1 MRSRSA
7 ALHRLP
13 LGLGSL
19 VLASCVGTP
28 GPVIIDGVPTPR
40 ATTEYVGRPY
50 SIRHT
55 AAYPRPGNP
64 SAGVKADGG
73 TIAGTV
79 CGADIHFQVWHNGDH
94 VRVSGFINN
103 EQSATLEIREAN
115 GIRRI
120 QGGFGNF
127 AVDVLLT
134 NDLLAGSVGRC
145 RYDLHLDEP
154 SADTFSQIL
163 QAQGFKVNMRISGRQ
178 ALAQLPAADQAAL
191 VPLVL
196 YCATAKVFEN
206 LGHDPPE
213 LGFGAPEGAQPP
225 KTINFGPQ
233 SNRTCG

>member
-1 MRSRSA
+1 MRSRS

-13 LGLGSL
+13 LGLGAL
-19 VLASCVGTP
+19 ALASCAGTT
-28 GPVIIDGVPTPR
+28 GPVIIDGVSLPR
-40 ATTEYVGRPY
+40 TTTEYVGRPY

-64 SAGVKADGG
+64 SAGVQADGG
-73 TIAGTV
+73 TIAGTI
-79 CGADIHFQVWHNGDH
+79 CGADVQFHVSHNGDH

-120 QGGFGNF
+120 QGGFANF
-127 AVDVLLT
+127 AVDVLLAS
-134 NDLLAGSVGRC
+134 DIVAGVVGRC
-145 RYDLHLDEP
+145 RYELHPDELA
-154 SADTFSQIL
+154 ADTFAQRL
-163 QAQGFKVNMRISGRQ
+163 QAQGFKVNVRLSGRQ
-178 ALAQLPAADQAAL
+178 ALSQLPAADQAAL

-196 YCATAKVFEN
+196 YCTTAKVFEN

-213 LGFGAPEGAQPP
+213 LGFGSPAGAQPP
-225 KTINFGPQ
+225 STINFGPQ